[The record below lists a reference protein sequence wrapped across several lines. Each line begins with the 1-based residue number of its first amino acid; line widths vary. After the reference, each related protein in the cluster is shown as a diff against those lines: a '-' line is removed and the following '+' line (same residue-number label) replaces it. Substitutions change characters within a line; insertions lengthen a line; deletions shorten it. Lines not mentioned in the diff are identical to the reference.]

1 MALQVTGQDILQ
13 DSLFIRTFGTADYRA
28 SLFNYSVTEDEN
40 GILYFANENGIL
52 EYDGSNWKIHPLPD
66 FSHVVT
72 VEASPDGRI
81 YIGGNDEFGYLT
93 RDASGLLQFT
103 SLRDMVDQDSSLNEI
118 WQIVFHKGEVF
129 FQSYR
134 GLVRYNGETA
144 NLLPMEHSW
153 FLPIGDEMYIHSWDS
168 GLARLDGDSL
178 LFVNKDLRFDKENT
192 ITTLKGFGSEK
203 LLFTEYSGVYLL
215 DTLTFESRKWDIPG
229 QEEIIEDGLYD
240 ALQWNDSLYLL
251 TTIRNGLKWMNNKG
265 EIVKSL
271 TKEEMDAVQY
281 GRAHKDSKGNVW
293 LPAEGIHHIIWPDE
307 QKKVEINTL
316 IRSITIG
323 DSIYAVN
330 SNQGH
335 FESEMKAPLTSV
347 SFSFS
352 SPGFDKTDLQYAYKL
367 EGFDTEWSDWTDNIN
382 KSYTNLEGGTYTFLV
397 KARLVGGEE
406 SPPAYLEL
414 YVPTLWYRT
423 GWAYAGGSFL
433 VWLLI
438 VGAFRFRTSR
448 LKVHNKELEEVV
460 QERTKEL
467 QERNEELR
475 HKNKELDNFV
485 HRVSHDLIAPL
496 RSIKGLVNITRS
508 EETKE
513 GRDECFELMDSSV
526 NKQEEFIKSI
536 LEHSVN
542 YNQDVD
548 HEDILL
554 KGLCEEIIKELT
566 YFEGTQKIAFKCQ
579 FKDDFQFNSDP
590 SRVKI
595 VLSNLINNAVKYQN
609 FDQPNP
615 EITVTARREY
625 EKTVIEVI
633 DNGQGI
639 EKEKLPEIFNMFFRA
654 TDGAQGTGLGLYIVK
669 DAIKRL
675 NGTIDV
681 TSEAG
686 KGTTFRLVFN

>member
-1 MALQVTGQDILQ
+1 LALQVTGQDILQ